1 MNTPIVCTYRRVP
14 FKRSKNK
21 EKPFRFKIH
30 FELAALIAYFAAPNR
45 FLMHLLQYILPI
57 LLSGF
62 TGWFVIWLSIKIL
75 FRPHK
80 PVSVAGFKI
89 QGVLPAN
96 QQMIAEK
103 IGKLVS
109 AEFSF
114 DALQQK
120 VTDPENFNKLKPEI
134 EKHIDSFLKER
145 LKETFPM
152 LSMLIGDKT
161 INQLKTAFLKEL
173 ENLFP
178 VLMKSYITN
187 LEKEFDI
194 EKQVSEKIAGFSIS
208 KTEDLIYR
216 SAKAQ
221 LLKVQLM
228 GAAIGFFTGLIHI
241 LLNTQLIN

>member
-1 MNTPIVCTYRRVP
+1 M
-14 FKRSKNK
+14 
-21 EKPFRFKIH
+21 
-30 FELAALIAYFAAPNR
+30 
-45 FLMHLLQYILPI
+45 
-57 LLSGF
+57 
-62 TGWFVIWLSIKIL
+62 L

-80 PVSVAGFKI
+80 PVTLAGFKI

-96 QQMIAEK
+96 QQLIAEK

-134 EKHIDSFLKER
+134 EKHIDSFLRER

-161 INQLKTAFLKEL
+161 ITQLKTAFLTEL
-173 ENLFP
+173 ETLFP
-178 VLMKSYITN
+178 VLMSSYITN
-187 LEKEFDI
+187 LQKEFDI

-208 KTEDLIYR
+208 KTEDLIYA
-216 SAKAQ
+216 SAKKQ
-221 LLKVQLM
+221 LFKVQLL
-228 GAAIGFFTGLIHI
+228 GAVIGLLTGLIHLFI
-241 LLNTQLIN
+241 NAQLFN